1 MSRVKNK
8 SFGRAAN
15 LNQLQHRLKLKFCLY
30 ADVNGFLSP
39 SIITGENC
47 RPDLLFLIQSK
58 CLYVVELTVGF
69 ESNRNDSAVRKK
81 EKYLNLIKEMSRN
94 YRCVKF
100 VNLSISSLGVFSDEC
115 STFLDIMNDIGIEK
129 KQQHF
134 VLIKTMINIAITATY

>member
-1 MSRVKNK
+1 MPRVKNK
-8 SFGRAAN
+8 SFGRPAN
-15 LNQLQHRLKLKFCLY
+15 RNQQQHRLKLKSFLY
-30 ADVNGFLSP
+30 ADVNGFLNP
-39 SIITGENC
+39 SIITGENY

-58 CLYVVELTVGF
+58 CLYVLELTVCF
-69 ESNRNDSAVRKK
+69 ESNLNNNAVRKK

-115 STFLDIMNDIGIEK
+115 STFLDMMNDIGIEK

-134 VLIKTMINIAITATY
+134 ILIKTMINIAIRATY